1 MYSCVL
7 PRSVLK
13 ITFYNKGNDL
23 NKDDDK
29 KIINNKKVIMII
41 SQNNILSQQQ
51 FATTALHIFKAL
63 PDKKNAFV
71 GNF

>member
-7 PRSVLK
+7 LRPVLK
-13 ITFYNKGNDL
+13 IIFYNKGNDL

-41 SQNNILSQQQ
+41 SQNNILSQQ
-51 FATTALHIFKAL
+51 
-63 PDKKNAFV
+63 
-71 GNF
+71 

>member
-13 ITFYNKGNDL
+13 IMFYNKGNDL

-29 KIINNKKVIMII
+29 MIIINKKVIMII
-41 SQNNILSQQQ
+41 TQNNILSQQ
-51 FATTALHIFKAL
+51 
-63 PDKKNAFV
+63 
-71 GNF
+71 